1 MMKGWA
7 IKSLGELFDFSGGLS
22 ASRADLSTKGHP
34 YLHYGDIHG
43 STQTYVDVCT
53 DRSIPKLDVDL
64 GKVSGTSLL
73 NDGDV
78 VFVDASE
85 DDEGASRHI
94 VVRNTD
100 GRPFIS
106 GLHTIVAKSRTEE
119 IDKKF
124 REFCF
129 QTEAIKSQFKFYAVG
144 TKVTGISKTN
154 IGKIVLSYP
163 LEITEQHRIAEALSD
178 TDTLLAAMEK
188 LISKK
193 RAIKQ
198 GVMQE
203 LLTGKRR
210 LPGFSGEILEK
221 ELEPLCE
228 TFCDGDWIESK
239 DQSEEGI
246 RLIQT
251 GNIGNGKYLDKSD
264 KKRFVSE
271 STFIRLKCTE
281 ILPNDILVSR
291 LPDPAGRACLI
302 PAGHEKA
309 ITAVDCTIIRL
320 HSYNPV
326 LFVMYSQTAEY
337 QRQIDLLLAGSTRQR
352 ISRRELGKVK
362 VPYFDQN
369 EQVAIASVLTDMDVE
384 IDTLT
389 TKLEKLC
396 HIKQGMMNELLT
408 GRIRL
413 TDHEQVS

>member
-1 MMKGWA
+1 MVSGWTLNQWEDVLTGFTSGATPYRGRPDYYKGTIRWV
-7 IKSLGELFDFSGGLS
+7 SSGELNYRLIFDTNEHISLQALSDASLTLHSAGTFLMAITGLEAAGTRGS
-22 ASRADLSTKGHP
+22 CALLAEDSTTNQSCMAIYGSDKIDIR
-34 YLHYGDIHG
+34 YLYHYYVHYGD
-43 STQTYVDVCT
+43 
-53 DRSIPKLDVDL
+53 RL
-64 GKVSGTSLL
+64 
-73 NDGDV
+73 
-78 VFVDASE
+78 A
-85 DDEGASRHI
+85 
-94 VVRNTD
+94 
-100 GRPFIS
+100 
-106 GLHTIVAKSRTEE
+106 
-119 IDKKF
+119 
-124 REFCF
+124 F
-129 QTEAIKSQFKFYAVG
+129 QYCQG
-144 TKVTGISKTN
+144 TKQQSYTA
-154 IGKIVLSYP
+154 KIVKKLPIYYPESLS
-163 LEITEQHRIAEALSD
+163 EQHHIIEALSD
-178 TDTLLAAMEK
+178 TDALLIAMEK
-188 LISKK
+188 LIAKK

-198 GVMQE
+198 GAMQE

-228 TFCDGDWIESK
+228 TFCDGDWIEAK

-309 ITAVDCTIIRL
+309 ITAVDCTIIRP

-337 QRQIDLLLAGSTRQR
+337 QRQINLFLAGSTRQR

-362 VPYFDQN
+362 VPYFDQE
-369 EQVAIASVLTDMDVE
+369 EQVAIASVLTDMDAE
-384 IDTLT
+384 IDKLT
-389 TKLEKLC
+389 TKLEKLR

-413 TDHEQVS
+413 TDQEQVS